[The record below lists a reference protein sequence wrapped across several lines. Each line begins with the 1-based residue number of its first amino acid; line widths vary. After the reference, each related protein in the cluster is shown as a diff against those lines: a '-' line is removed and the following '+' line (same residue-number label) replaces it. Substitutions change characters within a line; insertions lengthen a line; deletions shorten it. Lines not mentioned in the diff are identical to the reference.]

1 MTDSSL
7 SLCALYHHRL
17 LAQWLTALY
26 HATLLLPPSTSPMT
40 DSSLSLCARIT
51 TVYWA
56 HLWNPVPHRKET
68 NRLFFTYFFNIYNTV
83 YNCIVP
89 MGFLPWEI
97 RVALPRGQCHAT
109 QPTVHAGCF
118 SVSIAHRPLTRTTG
132 SLTCEQILIHATA
145 HGSVRTPY
153 ALKVDSGRK
162 IPCRIE
168 ESNLRQRCA
177 SPMLCQLSYIP
188 APLFITI
195 MYY

>member
-7 SLCALYHHRL
+7 SRYALIIVH
-17 LAQWLTALY
+17 
-26 HATLLLPPSTSPMT
+26 
-40 DSSLSLCARIT
+40 
-51 TVYWA
+51 WA

-68 NRLFFTYFFNIYNTV
+68 NRLFFTFFLIYIILFTTV
-83 YNCIVP
+83 LSQWDFSHGKFGLLSP
-89 MGFLPWEI
+89 G
-97 RVALPRGQCHAT
+97 GQCHAT

-118 SVSIAHRPLTRTTG
+118 SVSIAHRALTRTTG
-132 SLTCEQILIHATA
+132 SLTCEQILMHATA

-177 SPMLCQLSYIP
+177 SPMLYQLSYIP

-195 MYY
+195 IYY